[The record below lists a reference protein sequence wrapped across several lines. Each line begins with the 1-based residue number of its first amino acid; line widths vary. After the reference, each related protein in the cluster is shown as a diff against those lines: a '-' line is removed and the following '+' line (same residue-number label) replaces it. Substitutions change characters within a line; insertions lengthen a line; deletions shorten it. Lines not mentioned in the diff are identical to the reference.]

1 MEKQSSSEN
10 YLSSFKQAI
19 KFYINYF
26 YKKDYITWYLKHS
39 RYLKQFKNIHQ
50 GEGCF
55 IIGNGPSLNQT
66 NLEALKDYHTFGLN
80 KIYLMQEKVDLNL
93 SYHTCINPYV
103 IEQSAEPFKSL
114 NCPSFL
120 SYQASLK
127 KITPNEN
134 MYFILTGGPYTFQGD
149 LLQPICEGYTV
160 TYVAMQIAFYMG
172 FTQVFLIGVD
182 HNFKATGKPNEVQT
196 LKGDDPNHFDP
207 NYFGNQQWN
216 LPDLEASELSYHLA
230 RFFYNRDGRQIYDA
244 TVGGKLDIFPKIT
257 FEQALEMCSQKR

>member
-1 MEKQSSSEN
+1 MEKQLILQKNLISLKET
-10 YLSSFKQAI
+10 I
-19 KFYINYF
+19 KFCLHYF
-26 YKKDYITWYLKHS
+26 NKTNYITWYFKHS
-39 RYLKQFKNIHQ
+39 QYLKQFKDIHK

-66 NLEALKDYHTFGLN
+66 NLKELKHYHTFGLN
-80 KIYLMQEKVDLNL
+80 KIHLMQKKVDLNL
-93 SYHTCINPYV
+93 SYHVCVNPYV
-103 IEQSAEPFKSL
+103 IEQSAEQFKSL
-114 NCPSFL
+114 KCPSFI
-120 SYQASLK
+120 SYQASLR
-127 KITPNEN
+127 KITSYPNL
-134 MYFILTGGPYTFQGD
+134 YFILTGGPYTFQKD

-172 FTQVFLIGVD
+172 FSQVFLIGVD
-182 HNFKATGKPNEVQT
+182 HSFKATGKPNELQT
-196 LKGDDPNHFDP
+196 LKGDDPNHFAP

-257 FEQALEMCSQKR
+257 LEQALEMCPRKQ